1 MKLVRGIFMIIEIT
15 KKELKM
21 FNELNKNGFL
31 VKGKYELMEDYIR
44 VSIGTMNEMKLFCSV
59 FESML

>member
-1 MKLVRGIFMIIEIT
+1 MIIEIT